1 MDFRQQIESKL
12 YSAGLTCE
20 VVLNFK
26 IMSKNLGLEED
37 EYLEL
42 VELFIETSK
51 SDLKNLQSAINNKDM
66 EMIAGIAHSLKGA
79 AMNLGL
85 EEFLGLAKMIEK
97 TARDGELEETA
108 KTAEIFQEK
117 LDNSGDF

>member
-1 MDFRQQIESKL
+1 M
-12 YSAGLTCE
+12 
-20 VVLNFK
+20 NFTK
-26 IMSKNLGLEED
+26 MSIKLGLEED
-37 EYLEL
+37 EYIEL

-51 SDLKNLQSAINNKDM
+51 SDLKNLQFAINNKNI

-79 AMNLGL
+79 TMNLGL
-85 EEFLGLAKMIEK
+85 DDFLELAKTIEK

-117 LDNSGDF
+117 LNNSGDY

>member
-1 MDFRQQIESKL
+1 
-12 YSAGLTCE
+12 
-20 VVLNFK
+20 
-26 IMSKNLGLEED
+26 MSRKLGLEED

-42 VELFIETSK
+42 VELFFETSK
-51 SDLKNLQSAINNKDM
+51 ADLKNLRSAINKKDM
-66 EMIAGIAHSLKGA
+66 EMIAEIAHSLKGA

-85 EEFLGLAKMIEK
+85 DEFIELAKTIEK

-108 KTAEIFQEK
+108 MTVETFQEK

>member
-1 MDFRQQIESKL
+1 
-12 YSAGLTCE
+12 
-20 VVLNFK
+20 LNFK
-26 IMSKNLGLEED
+26 KMSLKLGLEED

-51 SDLKNLQSAINNKDM
+51 SDLKNLQSAINNKNI
-66 EMIAGIAHSLKGA
+66 EMIDGIAHSLKGA

-85 EEFLGLAKMIEK
+85 DDFLELAKTIEK
-97 TARDGELEETA
+97 TTRDGELEETA

-117 LDNSGDF
+117 LDNYGGF